1 MADTELRT
9 EIEYAEMLSEQLETY
24 YQLFFDYYAETTE
37 KPERVMYDV
46 DMFIRAMVDIQDKVE
61 QIHQRMKHMVKM
73 AFEES
78 KAEVA

>member
-1 MADTELRT
+1 MADTELRM

-37 KPERVMYDV
+37 KPERVMMDV

-73 AFEES
+73 AFGEGC
-78 KAEVA
+78 

>member
-1 MADTELRT
+1 MEDTELRT

-37 KPERVMYDV
+37 KPERVMMDV

-61 QIHQRMKHMVKM
+61 QIHQRMKRMVKM
-73 AFEES
+73 AFGEGC
-78 KAEVA
+78 